1 MNRRLFLKN
10 ASVLSAGM
18 AVIPVRAGFQS
29 NSAYASKTVKRVVLC
44 VAGGGVR
51 HSEAAGMRFGNLM
64 PGLFEGPLS
73 SAVPGRLKDACAGVI
88 PLSHG
93 ATFFPEFTYRGTAAG
108 HRMALMNL
116 LDGRVLDEETVRTK
130 DFSDTALFR
139 ETRGKAIL
147 VTPDRPFYASYG
159 FRGAFRKHIRGSA
172 SCENQT
178 GFSDFSPELRENY
191 EDIRLA
197 ETAAHELLLENPEF
211 LCVTFFGADEAH
223 GSFSKYLENL
233 TAMSLS
239 VHFLWKTIQ
248 NNDVLRDETAMVV
261 IPDFGRNG
269 YSNSLLDEFGS
280 PGCDHGMDDPLTAQ
294 IFCFVAGPGH
304 IVRQNFVSGYSG
316 SNTDVAGMIRDLRGI

>member
-18 AVIPVRAGFQS
+18 AVVPAWAGFRGTS
-29 NSAYASKTVKRVVLC
+29 GYASNTVKRVVLC

-64 PGLFEGPLS
+64 PGLFEGPVS
-73 SAVPGRLKDACAGVI
+73 SAVPDLLKNACAGI
-88 PLSHG
+88 SPLSRSS
-93 ATFFPEFTYRGTAAG
+93 TFFPDFTYKGAAAG

-116 LDGRVLDEETVRTK
+116 LDGRVLDEETVQAK

-139 ETRGKAIL
+139 NTQGKAIL
-147 VTPDRPFYASYG
+147 VTPARPFYASEG
-159 FRGAFRKHIRGSA
+159 FRGADRKHIQVSA
-172 SCENQT
+172 YSENQPE
-178 GFSDFSPELRENY
+178 FADFSTELRNTY

-197 ETAAHELLLENPEF
+197 ETAAQALLSENPQF

-239 VHFLWKTIQ
+239 VHFIWKTIQ
-248 NNDVLRDETAMVV
+248 SNEALRDETALVV

-269 YSNSLLDEFGS
+269 YPNSLLDEFGN
-280 PGCDHGMDDPLTAQ
+280 PGCDHGIDDPLTSR

-304 IVRQNFVSGYSG
+304 IVRQNFVSGHSG
-316 SNTDVAGMIRDLRGI
+316 FSTDVAHIIRDLRGV